1 MEQLFEIK
9 KRMKSVNDIG
19 QMTKAMQLVSSAK
32 MRKSRALLEQVLPFF
47 SICAESMV
55 ELRKHN
61 HEINNPYF
69 QFRKKKKGEP
79 WKIGYFILTGDQ
91 GLAGAYNQNVIRLA
105 EDHIKM
111 KKEENEKQGYNAEI
125 TLYVFGSVGKEKLV
139 RDGYPIDT
147 DFSFPISNP
156 NYYQARNVAD
166 IIRDKYMTEELD
178 SVYLIFTKLE
188 TAVKIKPIVT
198 RIVPVNESALHEL
211 FTKTHIEDAGMAT
224 SGGELSYHPN
234 AVSVFSFLIDTYL
247 NAMMYGAMVEAH
259 ACEQTARMTAMDNA
273 TQNASEMLEKL
284 TLKSNQARQT
294 RITNELIEIVNGAE
308 QVQNE

>member
-9 KRMKSVNDIG
+9 KRIKSVSDIG

-91 GLAGAYNQNVIRLA
+91 GLAGAYNHNVIRMA
-105 EDHIKM
+105 EEHIRM
-111 KKEENEKQGYNAEI
+111 KKKENEEHGYNAEI
-125 TLYVFGSVGKEKLV
+125 ALYVFGSIGKEKLV
-139 RDGYPIDT
+139 RDGYPIDVE
-147 DFSFPISNP
+147 FSFPISDP
-156 NYYQARNVAD
+156 NFYQARNVAD
-166 IIRDKYMTEELD
+166 IIREKYISGELD
-178 SVYLIFTKLE
+178 SVYLIYTKIE
-188 TAVKIKPIVT
+188 SSIKMKPVVT
-198 RIVPVNESALHEL
+198 RVVPVNESALHEL
-211 FTKTHIEDAGMAT
+211 FSQHHVEDAGMAT

-259 ACEQTARMTAMDNA
+259 ASEQTARMTAMDNA
-273 TQNASEMLEKL
+273 TQSASEMLAKL

-294 RITNELIEIVNGAE
+294 RVTNDLIEIVNGAE
-308 QVQNE
+308 QIRQ